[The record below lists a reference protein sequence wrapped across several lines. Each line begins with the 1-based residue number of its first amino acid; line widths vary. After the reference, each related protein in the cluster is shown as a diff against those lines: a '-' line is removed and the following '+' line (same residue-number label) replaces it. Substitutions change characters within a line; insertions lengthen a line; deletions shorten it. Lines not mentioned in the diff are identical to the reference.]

1 MNQNAQEKSDW
12 RGKLRSFSDNM
23 FRNYQIVRKRWEIS
37 ACEKKRSEEIARLG
51 NLVFRLYKKKS
62 LTEKEIEAQ
71 IQRIEKIEIELTVL
85 EEALRDLVVKADV
98 PRQLTA
104 GPLVEIKPEV
114 DEAVE
119 PEKKEIDTKQKD
131 GKVSPEK
138 KPVIDETKKDI
149 SVSKQLETKEK
160 EVKKYV
166 PVGQP
171 EKKDVTKSS
180 VEGKKTTESGSQETT
195 VTPILRKSG
204 AKEAEKMTKPDT
216 RPIEKKETSQAKPQE
231 TKKKKK
237 PELM

>member
-1 MNQNAQEKSDW
+1 MNQTAQEKSDW

-62 LTEKEIEAQ
+62 LTDKEIEAQ

-104 GPLVEIKPEV
+104 GPPVEIKPEV

-119 PEKKEIDTKQKD
+119 PEKESPASNQQKIKEN
-131 GKVSPEK
+131 
-138 KPVIDETKKDI
+138 
-149 SVSKQLETKEK
+149 
-160 EVKKYV
+160 EVKKGT

-171 EKKDVTKSS
+171 EKKDVTKAS

-204 AKEAEKMTKPDT
+204 AKEAEKKTKPDT
-216 RPIEKKETSQAKPQE
+216 RPIEKKETSQAKPPE
-231 TKKKKK
+231 TKKKEK